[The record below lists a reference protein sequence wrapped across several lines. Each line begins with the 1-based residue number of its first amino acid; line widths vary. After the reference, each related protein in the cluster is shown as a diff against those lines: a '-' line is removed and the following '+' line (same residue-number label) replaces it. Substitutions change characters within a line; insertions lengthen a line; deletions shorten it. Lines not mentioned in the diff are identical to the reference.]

1 LAFYQD
7 KHKTS
12 WVPSLGKIVLLFDKL
27 LKNLRRNVK
36 KHYFEKGTI
45 FNPILVDRW
54 AGYSQGV
61 LTINFNNKIFKN

>member
-1 LAFYQD
+1 VAFYQD

-27 LKNLRRNVK
+27 LKNLRKNVK

-54 AGYSQGV
+54 VCYS
-61 LTINFNNKIFKN
+61 